1 MYNNNRKKKNKTP
14 LKKAEEIVNAAQ
26 IYARHLAKSDLSQ
39 VPGDVNDYFVH
50 KSLVEEE
57 YEKYR
62 EQELKWELYKEI
74 TAALVSKWPTRS
86 ENDAQELARAAVNL
100 TDISYSEWKR

>member
-1 MYNNNRKKKNKTP
+1 MNKKNKTP
-14 LKKAEEIVNAAQ
+14 LKKAKEIVNAAQ
-26 IYARHLAKSDLSQ
+26 LSGRNMDQTNRFQ
-39 VPGDVNDYFVH
+39 VPGCMDDYSIH
-50 KSLVEEE
+50 KSLVEEK

>member
-1 MYNNNRKKKNKTP
+1 MKKKNKTP

-26 IYARHLAKSDLSQ
+26 LNDRNMAQSNLSQ

-100 TDISYSEWKR
+100 TDISYREWKR

>member
-1 MYNNNRKKKNKTP
+1 MKKKNKTP
-14 LKKAEEIVNAAQ
+14 LKKAKEIVNAAQ
-26 IYARHLAKSDLSQ
+26 LSGRNMAQLNHSQ
-39 VPGDVNDYFVH
+39 VPGCMDDYFIH
-50 KSLVEEE
+50 KSLVEEQ

-74 TAALVSKWPTRS
+74 TAALVSKWPDWPTRT
-86 ENDAQELARAAVNL
+86 ENAAQELARAAVNL

>member
-1 MYNNNRKKKNKTP
+1 MKKKNKTP
-14 LKKAEEIVNAAQ
+14 LKKAEVIVDVAAAQ
-26 IYARHLAKSDLSQ
+26 LKFRNMAQSNLSQ